1 MESYDFS
8 IKSKNKNVAFNT
20 NQKNDVNMIFECD
33 ASRLA
38 IYISLGHRDN
48 LFVFFLFFF
57 EIHKNSKIWK
67 NENHFIGKKF
77 LTSVLLDFSS

>member
-8 IKSKNKNVAFNT
+8 IKSTKKKNVAFNST
-20 NQKNDVNMIFECD
+20 HKNDVNMIFERD

-48 LFVFFLFFF
+48 ICFFW
-57 EIHKNSKIWK
+57 NS
-67 NENHFIGKKF
+67 
-77 LTSVLLDFSS
+77 